1 MTIRRLFSTLFLL
14 VAVAVAPCGAH
25 AQFAPTPDDTP
36 LWQRN
41 FGLQVLQLL
50 RTDDPAQQDFAMQL
64 IVDVAETRNVVPDA
78 HAAVPRILAI
88 YRDDAD
94 ESRRLLA
101 LAALSATRDAD
112 AMHALAQHVDLE
124 ASPRV
129 KDATLAVLVSYL
141 RGDATS

>member
-1 MTIRRLFSTLFLL
+1 MSPLLFLAAL
-14 VAVAVAPCGAH
+14 VAFIPCVAQ
-25 AQFAPTPDDTP
+25 AQSAQTVDDAP

-41 FGLQVLQLL
+41 FGLQVLQFL
-50 RTDDPAQQDFAMQL
+50 RTDDPVQHDYAMQL
-64 IVDVAETRNVVPDA
+64 IIDVAKTRGIVPNVHD
-78 HAAVPRILAI
+78 AVPRILEI

-101 LAALSATRDAD
+101 LSALAATRDAD
-112 AMHALAQHVDLE
+112 AMHALAKHVDLE

-141 RGDATS
+141 RDDTTS